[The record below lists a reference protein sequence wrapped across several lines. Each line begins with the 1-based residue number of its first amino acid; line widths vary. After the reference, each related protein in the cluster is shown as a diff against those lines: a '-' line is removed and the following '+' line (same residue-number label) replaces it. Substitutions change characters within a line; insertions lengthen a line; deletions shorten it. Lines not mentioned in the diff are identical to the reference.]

1 MKNFLLVG
9 ILFLLWFASML
20 FYMPLPL
27 TVVLFAALVST
38 VSMLSWLSLMKR
50 RPGRPRAVGKP
61 DAKARI

>member
-20 FYMPLPL
+20 FYMPLAV

-38 VSMLSWLSLMKR
+38 VSIVSWLSLMKR
-50 RPGRPRAVGKP
+50 RQGRPRVFFKPGGK
-61 DAKARI
+61 A